1 MTLSAPEEGQPPI
14 RTVGGARCHTVDRLR
29 RYLLRVAP
37 VGVWPGH
44 VLTGLRRPAD
54 RTFEVRSHEGSD
66 LRICLRSRHPASVE
80 RPSLDR
86 SAGSDTGERRRH
98 RLERGAVGERLW
110 RARPP
115 CRVRWRPGRSPPRP
129 GEGRATRAKPI
140 SGSGTEG
147 RDRAWCRA
155 CRRAREGRCPTVRW
169 TARRTVRSALAQP
182 PRAPRPRPAAATAA
196 KRCGV
201 DGVGPGLQ
209 QWRVQRLPVGVG
221 QLDRQRH
228 LRHHPCQDR
237 TAARTPEHRQAVS
250 SRGRSQAPCIPPNR
264 RTGGQGVL
272 RRRRVTRGRSAG
284 RQAPLLLDLNVRCRP
299 DRVSW
304 SGSGRC
310 L

>member
-1 MTLSAPEEGQPPI
+1 MTLSAPEEGQPPT

-54 RTFEVRSHEGSD
+54 RTFEVRSHEGSA

-182 PRAPRPRPAAATAA
+182 PRAPRPRPTAATAA
-196 KRCGV
+196 QTV
-201 DGVGPGLQ
+201 
-209 QWRVQRLPVGVG
+209 
-221 QLDRQRH
+221 
-228 LRHHPCQDR
+228 
-237 TAARTPEHRQAVS
+237 
-250 SRGRSQAPCIPPNR
+250 RG
-264 RTGGQGVL
+264 
-272 RRRRVTRGRSAG
+272 RRRRTRPPAVAG
-284 RQAPLLLDLNVRCRP
+284 AASPSGCRP
-299 DRVSW
+299 AGSATPPPTPPVSGPHRSPHTRTPPSCLLPRSKPSPLHPTKQADW
-304 SGSGRC
+304 GARGSQATPRDAGAKCGPSGSVATGLEC
-310 L
+310 EMSA